1 MTRSRRSLLAS
12 TLGVSSSI
20 LFAGCIGD
28 SKPKVKE
35 ICDGNC
41 EYIDNVSLDSSDGFG
56 GYTDIII
63 QFTEQLKS
71 VELTVEVQ
79 GEKQIVAIRSLSEQN
94 SRGVTVEFSN
104 HKTSS
109 LSDITLT
116 VHEVETEN

>member
-1 MTRSRRSLLAS
+1 MTISRRSMIAS
-12 TLGVSSSI
+12 TLGISSSI
-20 LFAGCIGD
+20 FFAGCIGG

-41 EYIDNVSLDSSDGFG
+41 EYIDSVSLDSADGFG

-71 VELTVEVQ
+71 IELTVEIQ
-79 GEKQIVAIRSLSEQN
+79 GEEQIVAIRSLNEQN
-94 SRGVTVEFSN
+94 SSGVTVEFNN

-109 LSDITLT
+109 LSDVDLT
-116 VHEVETEN
+116 IHEVETET